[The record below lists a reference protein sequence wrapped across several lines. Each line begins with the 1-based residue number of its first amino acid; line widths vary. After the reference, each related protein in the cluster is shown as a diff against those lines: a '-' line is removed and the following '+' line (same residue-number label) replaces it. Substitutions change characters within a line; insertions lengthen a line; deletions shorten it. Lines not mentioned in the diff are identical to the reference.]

1 MPDPQLLANAHLE
14 IVALP
19 LNQREAMAKRA
30 DTRRAPEGLG
40 MDAIG
45 HRLDSEDV
53 LPEAVTVLEKFQLI

>member
-1 MPDPQLLANAHLE
+1 MPDPQLLANALLE
-14 IVALP
+14 IVTLP
-19 LNQREAMAKRA
+19 LNQREAMEKRA
-30 DTRRAPEGLG
+30 EIQRGPEGLV